1 MLTNLF
7 GEGYEQYK
15 PEDPE
20 EEQWDKFEDKKTNKI
35 KEDLLFGSDEEEEHK
50 EVRPNAYAFSY

>member
-20 EEQWDKFEDKKTNKI
+20 DEQWDKFEDKKTNKI
-35 KEDLLFGSDEEEEHK
+35 KEDLLFGTDDEDENK
-50 EVRPNAYAFSY
+50 DVRPNANAFSY

>member
-1 MLTNLF
+1 MTNLF

-20 EEQWDKFEDKKTNKI
+20 DEQWDKFEDKKANMK
-35 KEDLLFGSDEEEEHK
+35 KEDLLFGSEIEEELK
-50 EVRPNAYAFSY
+50 EASLNGNTFSY